1 MGLYHFKM
9 AAKLL
14 AVLCIICLLIGSSHE
29 VTQLCV
35 KADDNI
41 LNDFYLENKDCDYSN
56 PLSHFAEQAEKY
68 SNSNTIV
75 YFFGGRHTLG
85 TIWEWRS
92 VENIT
97 FKTDSG
103 SKVLVNCSVHNKS
116 GFIFRNVSMLSM
128 SGLDL
133 TDCGAHWII
142 NSSLRELA
150 SNVTAA
156 LSFIYGSNIMLTN
169 IGISFAT
176 AAGFYIYNVAGEVV
190 LDTCSVSNAIS
201 TLEEF
206 NNIMTGNIIV
216 YDKELNATSFTL
228 QHSLIYNSGHNFE
241 KICSFNKHLSYSSGL
256 SIFLG
261 NENMTMNI
269 FNTTFSNNRGCNG
282 GNMAL
287 LFFSIPANSEDP
299 MITIDTCTF
308 ENGGAFIGGGLYIS
322 FEDSFIKQTDNNHY
336 CAHLNYSK
344 AFRILNSIIKNNF
357 GKKNSGGV
365 YLQWKELLT
374 LSCDRIYD
382 TEIAN
387 STFDNNKVG
396 INGSGGLALHHRT
409 YIESENEPHKLSKFR
424 VNLIL
429 SNCNFSH
436 HDPNLANGQRLSES
450 SVILVKS
457 VPFLRIDGVRII
469 SNKCTA
475 ILAIDS
481 ILVFSAS
488 SEISNNTAINGAG
501 IRLCSGALMYI
512 NPNTELFI
520 TNNMANHTGGGILV
534 NSKCLVNVPMCFY
547 QFTKGVTNNFTLLST
562 INISITGNSASTAGD
577 NLYGGSIDYCY
588 LLYVKRNDIK
598 FYSLLD
604 IPNNSISQPSSISSS
619 PQHICF
625 KGDSYCERQQNI
637 SIYPGE
643 ERSFKVQVVGQL
655 DGAVPGEVLASTT
668 GEVAVSYDDEVKT
681 VDDAKGSVLRYKFYS
696 SSSSIP
702 TNDVTVTLNA
712 DTKEGSNTHMLV
724 TNRQPAK
731 ISIKFNSCPLGFI
744 MGNTSESGTKF
755 KCGCNIV
762 ISYITKCSITT
773 KSISKQKQSWIGMFH
788 INDKPYLAGAKYCPL
803 DYCNSDVD
811 SIISADYSLQQDE
824 QCRYNRRGI
833 LCGSCPNG
841 WSLMLGNSQCQKN
854 CSNVWLLLIIPFA
867 VAGLLLVMVI
877 TFLNLTVTMGT
888 VCGLIFYANIMQD
901 YSITLLDS
909 HPIPVL
915 SSILKIFIAW
925 LNLDLGIPTC
935 FYDGM
940 EAIGKTMLQAVFP
953 VYIWLISAVIIILSN
968 RYIFVTRLVGQ
979 NSVKVLATLILLSYS
994 KMLRVTI
1001 GSLNSK
1007 FISVYVNDTII
1018 TKPRWIL
1025 DGNIAYFDI
1034 KKHLIVVIIGMV
1046 FVILTLPFALALLCI
1061 RHFYSLSNWCKI
1073 FSWVNKLKPFFDTF
1087 TGPYKDNASFWTGL
1101 LLVVRLI
1108 LLVVHTIDYEYF
1120 FTPYIISILIFFLLS
1135 AIMVAVNGIYK
1146 KHYLNILEYSFFL
1159 NIGIVFTVYVASEN
1173 FEGIK
1178 VVTIYLSV
1186 IIAFLTFLGIIFFH
1200 IYLKLSGLKRIKGVP
1215 EHYEDF
1221 DVGSC
1226 DGMRGYESIEDST
1239 DDVEGS
1245 DKMIHFPPIDNPN
1258 FYNYERSRSFSSSN
1272 NN

>member
-1 MGLYHFKM
+1 M

-142 NSSLRELA
+142 NSTIRELA

-169 IGISFAT
+169 IGIYFAT

-287 LFFSIPANSEDP
+287 LFFSVPANSEDP

-322 FEDSFIKQTDNNHY
+322 FIINQSNIES
-336 CAHLNYSK
+336 YSK
-344 AFRILNSIIKNNF
+344 AVLVTDSIFKCNYAEVN
-357 GKKNSGGV
+357 GGGI
-365 YLQWKELLT
+365 YLLWSEVST
-374 LSCDRIYD
+374 LSHDRIYD

-396 INGSGGLALHHRT
+396 INGSGGLALHYRT

-436 HDPNLANGQRLSES
+436 HDPNLASDEHLSES

-457 VPFLRIDGVRII
+457 VPFLRINGVRII

-512 NPNTELFI
+512 NPNTTLFI
-520 TNNMANHTGGGILV
+520 TNNTANHTGGGILV
-534 NSKCLVNVPMCFY
+534 NSKCLVNMPMCFY
-547 QFTKGVTNNFTLLST
+547 QFSREITYNHTLLDT
-562 INISITGNSASTAGD
+562 LIINIADNSASTAGD
-577 NLYGGSIDYCY
+577 NIYGGSIDYCY
-588 LLYVKRNDIK
+588 LLYIQQHEHYLFRNK
-598 FYSLLD
+598 FH
-604 IPNNSISQPSSISSS
+604 ITNNSIENPSSISSH
-619 PQHICF
+619 PQQVCF
-625 KGDSYCERQQNI
+625 KINGTECIKHKNDTA
-637 SIYPGE
+637 YPGE
-643 ERSFKVQVVGQL
+643 KLQYMVHVVGQSM
-655 DGAVPGEVLASTT
+655 GAVPGTVLSYPLHGKVLI
-668 GEVAVSYDDEVKT
+668 GEKVQNVEGKEGDNISYT
-681 VDDAKGSVLRYKFYS
+681 VYS
-696 SSSSIP
+696 SNPVIYP
-702 TNDVTVTLNA
+702 TSNITLNLKA
-712 DTKEGSNTHMLV
+712 DLV
-724 TNRQPAK
+724 SGTNLKKYHFLPAVIDIHFK
-731 ISIKFNSCPLGFI
+731 TCPLGFSLL
-744 MGNTSESGTKF
+744 NKF
-755 KCGCNIV
+755 GEKDMFECHCHYNDV
-762 ISYITKCSITT
+762 ITECSI
-773 KSISKQKQSWIGMFH
+773 KHKRMSKKINSWVGIFYIEG
-788 INDKPYLAGAKYCPL
+788 KPYLATSRYCPL
-803 DYCNSDVD
+803 DYCYLN
-811 SIISADYSLQQDE
+811 IIHIYTTDNGLQQDE

-901 YSITLLDS
+901 HSISLLDS

-915 SSILKIFIAW
+915 TPILKIFIAW

-1025 DGNIAYFDI
+1025 DGNIAYFDT
-1034 KKHLIVVIIGMV
+1034 KKTSDCHDNWRGVCDPDTSICSG
-1046 FVILTLPFALALLCI
+1046 
-1061 RHFYSLSNWCKI
+1061 SL
-1073 FSWVNKLKPFFDTF
+1073 
-1087 TGPYKDNASFWTGL
+1087 
-1101 LLVVRLI
+1101 
-1108 LLVVHTIDYEYF
+1108 VH
-1120 FTPYIISILIFFLLS
+1120 
-1135 AIMVAVNGIYK
+1135 K
-1146 KHYLNILEYSFFL
+1146 
-1159 NIGIVFTVYVASEN
+1159 
-1173 FEGIK
+1173 
-1178 VVTIYLSV
+1178 
-1186 IIAFLTFLGIIFFH
+1186 AFL
-1200 IYLKLSGLKRIKGVP
+1200 
-1215 EHYEDF
+1215 
-1221 DVGSC
+1221 
-1226 DGMRGYESIEDST
+1226 
-1239 DDVEGS
+1239 
-1245 DKMIHFPPIDNPN
+1245 
-1258 FYNYERSRSFSSSN
+1258 FSL
-1272 NN
+1272 